1 MKENKGKKKY
11 RYTYYTATG
20 KEEIDVDEKWY
31 EILRQEGRDIYNNN
45 RREEYDRAAQFS
57 PFAAL
62 TGHADSIKETA
73 RLTDEYSEP
82 SEEMKAIMNEK
93 ILFLMEQ
100 LENQPEITIT
110 FFKPDEK
117 KQGGAYISR
126 QQPRRLQDYAFGRSQ
141 LPRSERI
148 FYRG

>member
-1 MKENKGKKKY
+1 MEDARNKY
-11 RYTYYTATG
+11 ADI
-20 KEEIDVDEKWY
+20 IDLPHHQSDTRPKMS
-31 EILRQEGRDIYNNN
+31 N
-45 RREEYDRAAQFS
+45 YDRAAQFS

-100 LENQPEITIT
+100 LKNQPEITIT

-117 KQGGAYISR
+117 KQGGAYITITGVVKKIKTYERQIQMTTGDLIPIDMIFGIDGEIFSR
-126 QQPRRLQDYAFGRSQ
+126 IDY
-141 LPRSERI
+141 
-148 FYRG
+148 

>member
-1 MKENKGKKKY
+1 MEESRKKY
-11 RYTYYTATG
+11 ADI
-20 KEEIDVDEKWY
+20 IDLSHHQSDTRPKMS
-31 EILRQEGRDIYNNN
+31 N
-45 RREEYDRAAQFS
+45 YDRAAQFS
-57 PFAAL
+57 PFAAI
-62 TGHADSIKETA
+62 TGHAESIKETA

-117 KQGGAYISR
+117 KQGGAYITITGVVKKIKTYERQIQMTTGDLIPIDMIFGIDGEIFSR
-126 QQPRRLQDYAFGRSQ
+126 IDY
-141 LPRSERI
+141 
-148 FYRG
+148 

>member
-1 MKENKGKKKY
+1 MEESRKKY
-11 RYTYYTATG
+11 ADI
-20 KEEIDVDEKWY
+20 IDLPHHQSDTRPKMS
-31 EILRQEGRDIYNNN
+31 N
-45 RREEYDRAAQFS
+45 YDRAAQFS

-62 TGHADSIKETA
+62 TGHAESIKETA

-117 KQGGAYISR
+117 KQGGAYITITGVVKKIKTYERQIQMTTGDLIPIDMIFGIDGKIFSR
-126 QQPRRLQDYAFGRSQ
+126 IDY
-141 LPRSERI
+141 
-148 FYRG
+148 

>member
-1 MKENKGKKKY
+1 MEESRKKY
-11 RYTYYTATG
+11 ADI
-20 KEEIDVDEKWY
+20 IDLPHHQSDTRPKMS
-31 EILRQEGRDIYNNN
+31 N
-45 RREEYDRAAQFS
+45 YDRAAQFS

-117 KQGGAYISR
+117 KQGGAYITITGVVKKIKTYERQIQMTTGDLIPIDMIFGIDGKIFSR
-126 QQPRRLQDYAFGRSQ
+126 IGY
-141 LPRSERI
+141 
-148 FYRG
+148 

>member
-1 MKENKGKKKY
+1 MEESRKKY
-11 RYTYYTATG
+11 ADI
-20 KEEIDVDEKWY
+20 IDLPHHQSDTRPKMS
-31 EILRQEGRDIYNNN
+31 N
-45 RREEYDRAAQFS
+45 YDRAAQFS

-117 KQGGAYISR
+117 KQGGAYITITGVVKKIKTYERQMQMTTGDLIPIDMIFGIDGEIFSR
-126 QQPRRLQDYAFGRSQ
+126 IDY
-141 LPRSERI
+141 
-148 FYRG
+148 

>member
-1 MKENKGKKKY
+1 MEESRKKY
-11 RYTYYTATG
+11 ADI
-20 KEEIDVDEKWY
+20 IDLPHYQSDTRPKMS
-31 EILRQEGRDIYNNN
+31 N
-45 RREEYDRAAQFS
+45 YDRAAQFS

-62 TGHADSIKETA
+62 TGHAESIKETA

-117 KQGGAYISR
+117 KQGGAYITITGVVKKIKTYERQIQMTTGDLIPIDMIFGIDGEIFSR
-126 QQPRRLQDYAFGRSQ
+126 IDY
-141 LPRSERI
+141 
-148 FYRG
+148 

>member
-1 MKENKGKKKY
+1 MEESRKKY
-11 RYTYYTATG
+11 ADI
-20 KEEIDVDEKWY
+20 IDLPHHQSDTRPKMS
-31 EILRQEGRDIYNNN
+31 N
-45 RREEYDRAAQFS
+45 YDRAAQFS

-73 RLTDEYSEP
+73 RLTDDYSEP

-117 KQGGAYISR
+117 KQGGAYITITGVVKKIKTYERQIQMTTGDLIPIDMIFGIDGEIFSR
-126 QQPRRLQDYAFGRSQ
+126 IDY
-141 LPRSERI
+141 
-148 FYRG
+148 

>member
-1 MKENKGKKKY
+1 MEESRKKY
-11 RYTYYTATG
+11 ADI
-20 KEEIDVDEKWY
+20 IDLPHHQSDTRPKMS
-31 EILRQEGRDIYNNN
+31 N
-45 RREEYDRAAQFS
+45 YDRAAQFS

-62 TGHADSIKETA
+62 TGHTESIKETA

-117 KQGGAYISR
+117 KQGGAYITITGVVKKIKTYERQIQMTTGDLIPIDMIFGIDGEIFSR
-126 QQPRRLQDYAFGRSQ
+126 IDY
-141 LPRSERI
+141 
-148 FYRG
+148 

>member
-1 MKENKGKKKY
+1 MEEARIKY
-11 RYTYYTATG
+11 ADI
-20 KEEIDVDEKWY
+20 IDLPHHQSER
-31 EILRQEGRDIYNNN
+31 RQKMSN
-45 RREEYDRAAQFS
+45 YDRAAQFS

-73 RLTDEYSEP
+73 RLTDDYNEP
-82 SEEMKAIMNEK
+82 SEQMKAIMNKK

-117 KQGGAYISR
+117 KEGGAYITITGVVKKIKTYER
-126 QQPRRLQDYAFGRSQ
+126 QIQMTTGDLIPIDMIFGIDGEIFSKIDY
-141 LPRSERI
+141 
-148 FYRG
+148 

>member
-1 MKENKGKKKY
+1 MEESRKKY
-11 RYTYYTATG
+11 ADI
-20 KEEIDVDEKWY
+20 IDLPHHQSDT
-31 EILRQEGRDIYNNN
+31 RQKMSN
-45 RREEYDRAAQFS
+45 YDRAAQFS

-100 LENQPEITIT
+100 FENQPEITIT

-117 KQGGAYISR
+117 KQGGAYITITGVVKKIKTYERQIQMTTGDLIPIDMIFGIDGEIFSR
-126 QQPRRLQDYAFGRSQ
+126 IDY
-141 LPRSERI
+141 
-148 FYRG
+148 

>member
-1 MKENKGKKKY
+1 MEEARKKY
-11 RYTYYTATG
+11 ADI
-20 KEEIDVDEKWY
+20 IDLPHHQSDTRPKMS
-31 EILRQEGRDIYNNN
+31 N
-45 RREEYDRAAQFS
+45 YDRAAQFS

-82 SEEMKAIMNEK
+82 SEEMKTIMNEK

-117 KQGGAYISR
+117 KQGGAYITITGVVKKIKTYER
-126 QQPRRLQDYAFGRSQ
+126 QIQMTTGDLIPIDMIFGIDGEIFSKIDY
-141 LPRSERI
+141 
-148 FYRG
+148 

>member
-1 MKENKGKKKY
+1 MEESRKKY
-11 RYTYYTATG
+11 ADI
-20 KEEIDVDEKWY
+20 IDLPHHQSDTRPKMSNY
-31 EILRQEGRDIYNNN
+31 E
-45 RREEYDRAAQFS
+45 RAAQFS

-110 FFKPDEK
+110 FFKPDDK
-117 KQGGAYISR
+117 KQGGAYITITGVVNKIKTYERQIQMTTGDLIPIDMIFGIDGKIFSR
-126 QQPRRLQDYAFGRSQ
+126 IDY
-141 LPRSERI
+141 
-148 FYRG
+148 

>member
-1 MKENKGKKKY
+1 VEDARNKY
-11 RYTYYTATG
+11 ADI
-20 KEEIDVDEKWY
+20 IDLPHHQSDTRPKMS
-31 EILRQEGRDIYNNN
+31 N
-45 RREEYDRAAQFS
+45 YDRAAQFS

-93 ILFLMEQ
+93 LLFLMEQ

-110 FFKPDEK
+110 FFNPDEK
-117 KQGGAYISR
+117 KQGGAYITITGVVKKIKTYER
-126 QQPRRLQDYAFGRSQ
+126 QIQMTTGDLIPIDMIFGIDGKIFSGIDY
-141 LPRSERI
+141 
-148 FYRG
+148 

>member
-1 MKENKGKKKY
+1 MEESRKKY
-11 RYTYYTATG
+11 ADI
-20 KEEIDVDEKWY
+20 IDLPHHQSDTRPKMS
-31 EILRQEGRDIYNNN
+31 N
-45 RREEYDRAAQFS
+45 YDRAAQFS

-100 LENQPEITIT
+100 LESQPEITIT

-117 KQGGAYISR
+117 KQGGAYITITGVVKKIKTYERQIQMTTGDLIPIDMIFGIDGKIFSR
-126 QQPRRLQDYAFGRSQ
+126 IDY
-141 LPRSERI
+141 
-148 FYRG
+148 

>member
-1 MKENKGKKKY
+1 MEESRKKY
-11 RYTYYTATG
+11 ADI
-20 KEEIDVDEKWY
+20 IDLPHHQSEK
-31 EILRQEGRDIYNNN
+31 RQKMSN
-45 RREEYDRAAQFS
+45 YDRAAQFS

-73 RLTDEYSEP
+73 RLTDDYNEP
-82 SEEMKAIMNEK
+82 SEQMKAIMNKK

-117 KQGGAYISR
+117 KEGGAYITITGVVKKIKTYERQIQMTTGDLIPIDMIFGIDGKIFSR
-126 QQPRRLQDYAFGRSQ
+126 IDY
-141 LPRSERI
+141 
-148 FYRG
+148 

>member
-1 MKENKGKKKY
+1 MEESRKKY
-11 RYTYYTATG
+11 ADI
-20 KEEIDVDEKWY
+20 IDLPHHQSDTRPKMSNY
-31 EILRQEGRDIYNNN
+31 E
-45 RREEYDRAAQFS
+45 RAAQFS

-110 FFKPDEK
+110 FFKPDDK
-117 KQGGAYISR
+117 KQGGAYITITGLVKKIKTYERQIQMTTGDLIPIDMIFGIDGEIFSR
-126 QQPRRLQDYAFGRSQ
+126 IDF
-141 LPRSERI
+141 
-148 FYRG
+148 

>member
-1 MKENKGKKKY
+1 MEESRKKY
-11 RYTYYTATG
+11 ADI
-20 KEEIDVDEKWY
+20 IDLPHYQSDTRPKMS
-31 EILRQEGRDIYNNN
+31 N
-45 RREEYDRAAQFS
+45 YDRAAQFS

-93 ILFLMEQ
+93 ILLLMEQ

-117 KQGGAYISR
+117 KQGGAYITITGVVKKIKTYER
-126 QQPRRLQDYAFGRSQ
+126 QIQMTTGDLIPIDMIFDINGDIFGS
-141 LPRSERI
+141 LE
-148 FYRG
+148 

>member
-1 MKENKGKKKY
+1 MEESRKKY
-11 RYTYYTATG
+11 ADI
-20 KEEIDVDEKWY
+20 IDLPHHQSDTRPKMS
-31 EILRQEGRDIYNNN
+31 N
-45 RREEYDRAAQFS
+45 YDRAAQFS

-73 RLTDEYSEP
+73 RLTDDYSEP

-117 KQGGAYISR
+117 KQGGAYITITGVVKKIKTYERQIQMTTGDLIPIDMIFGIDGKIFSR
-126 QQPRRLQDYAFGRSQ
+126 IDY
-141 LPRSERI
+141 
-148 FYRG
+148 

>member
-1 MKENKGKKKY
+1 VEESRKKY
-11 RYTYYTATG
+11 ADI
-20 KEEIDVDEKWY
+20 IDLPHHQSDTRPKMS
-31 EILRQEGRDIYNNN
+31 N
-45 RREEYDRAAQFS
+45 YDRAAQFS

-110 FFKPDEK
+110 FFKPDDK
-117 KQGGAYISR
+117 KQGGAYITITGLVKKIKTYERQIQMTTGDLIPIDMIFGIDGEIFSR
-126 QQPRRLQDYAFGRSQ
+126 IDF
-141 LPRSERI
+141 
-148 FYRG
+148 

>member
-1 MKENKGKKKY
+1 MEESRKKY
-11 RYTYYTATG
+11 ADI
-20 KEEIDVDEKWY
+20 IDLPHHQSDTRPKMS
-31 EILRQEGRDIYNNN
+31 N
-45 RREEYDRAAQFS
+45 YDRAAQFS

-62 TGHADSIKETA
+62 TGHADTIKETA

-117 KQGGAYISR
+117 KQGGAYITITGVVKKIKTYERQIQMTTGDLIPIDMIFGIDGEIFSR
-126 QQPRRLQDYAFGRSQ
+126 IDY
-141 LPRSERI
+141 
-148 FYRG
+148 

>member
-1 MKENKGKKKY
+1 MEESRKKY
-11 RYTYYTATG
+11 ADI
-20 KEEIDVDEKWY
+20 IDLPHHQSDTRPKMS
-31 EILRQEGRDIYNNN
+31 N
-45 RREEYDRAAQFS
+45 YDRAAQFS

-117 KQGGAYISR
+117 KQGGAYITITGVVKKIKTYERQIQMTTGDLIPIDMIFGIEGEIFSR
-126 QQPRRLQDYAFGRSQ
+126 IDY
-141 LPRSERI
+141 
-148 FYRG
+148 

>member
-1 MKENKGKKKY
+1 MEESRKKY
-11 RYTYYTATG
+11 ADI
-20 KEEIDVDEKWY
+20 IDLPHHQSDTRPKMS
-31 EILRQEGRDIYNNN
+31 N
-45 RREEYDRAAQFS
+45 YDRAAQFS

-62 TGHADSIKETA
+62 TGHAESIKETA

-117 KQGGAYISR
+117 KQGGEYITITGVVKKIKTYERQIQMTTGDLIPIDMIFGIDGKIFSR
-126 QQPRRLQDYAFGRSQ
+126 IDY
-141 LPRSERI
+141 
-148 FYRG
+148 

>member
-1 MKENKGKKKY
+1 MEESRKKY
-11 RYTYYTATG
+11 ADI
-20 KEEIDVDEKWY
+20 IDLPHHQSDTRPKMS
-31 EILRQEGRDIYNNN
+31 N
-45 RREEYDRAAQFS
+45 YDRAAQFS

-82 SEEMKAIMNEK
+82 SEEMKTIMNEK

-117 KQGGAYISR
+117 KQGGAYITITGVV
-126 QQPRRLQDYAFGRSQ
+126 PKK
-141 LPRSERI
+141 
-148 FYRG
+148 

>member
-1 MKENKGKKKY
+1 MEESRKKY
-11 RYTYYTATG
+11 ADI
-20 KEEIDVDEKWY
+20 IDLPHHQSDTRPKMS
-31 EILRQEGRDIYNNN
+31 N
-45 RREEYDRAAQFS
+45 YDRAAQFS

-117 KQGGAYISR
+117 KQGGAYITITGVVKKIKTYERQIQMTTGDLIPIDMIFGIDGEIFSR
-126 QQPRRLQDYAFGRSQ
+126 IDY
-141 LPRSERI
+141 
-148 FYRG
+148 

>member
-1 MKENKGKKKY
+1 MEESRKKY
-11 RYTYYTATG
+11 A
-20 KEEIDVDEKWY
+20 
-31 EILRQEGRDIYNNN
+31 DIIHLPHHQSDTRPKMSN
-45 RREEYDRAAQFS
+45 YDRAAQFS

-117 KQGGAYISR
+117 KQGGAYITITGVVKKIKTYER
-126 QQPRRLQDYAFGRSQ
+126 QIQMTTGDLIQIDMIFGIDGEIFIRIDY
-141 LPRSERI
+141 
-148 FYRG
+148 

>member
-1 MKENKGKKKY
+1 MEESRKKY
-11 RYTYYTATG
+11 ADI
-20 KEEIDVDEKWY
+20 IDLPHHQSDTRPKMS
-31 EILRQEGRDIYNNN
+31 N
-45 RREEYDRAAQFS
+45 YDRAAQFS

-117 KQGGAYISR
+117 KQGGAYITITGVVKKIKTYER
-126 QQPRRLQDYAFGRSQ
+126 QIQMTTGDLIPIDMIFGIDGEIFSKIDY
-141 LPRSERI
+141 
-148 FYRG
+148 

>member
-1 MKENKGKKKY
+1 MNGDARNKY
-11 RYTYYTATG
+11 ADI
-20 KEEIDVDEKWY
+20 IDLPHHQSEK
-31 EILRQEGRDIYNNN
+31 RHKMSN
-45 RREEYDRAAQFS
+45 YDLAAQFS

-117 KQGGAYISR
+117 KQGGAYITITGVVKKIKTYERQIQMTTGDLIPIDMIFGIDGEIFSR
-126 QQPRRLQDYAFGRSQ
+126 IDY
-141 LPRSERI
+141 
-148 FYRG
+148 

>member
-1 MKENKGKKKY
+1 LEEARKKY
-11 RYTYYTATG
+11 ADI
-20 KEEIDVDEKWY
+20 IDLPHHQSNTRPKMS
-31 EILRQEGRDIYNNN
+31 N
-45 RREEYDRAAQFS
+45 YDRAAQFS

-73 RLTDEYSEP
+73 RLTDEYTEP

-100 LENQPEITIT
+100 LESKPEITIT

-117 KQGGAYISR
+117 KQGGAYITITGAVKKIKAYERQIQMTTGDLIPIDMIFGIDGKIFSR
-126 QQPRRLQDYAFGRSQ
+126 IDY
-141 LPRSERI
+141 
-148 FYRG
+148 

>member
-1 MKENKGKKKY
+1 MEEARKKY
-11 RYTYYTATG
+11 ADI
-20 KEEIDVDEKWY
+20 ID
-31 EILRQEGRDIYNNN
+31 LPHHQSDIRPKMSN
-45 RREEYDRAAQFS
+45 YDRAAQFS

-62 TGHADSIKETA
+62 TGHAESIKETA

-117 KQGGAYISR
+117 KQGGAYITITGVVKKIKTYERQIQMTTGDLIPIDMIFGIDGKIFSR
-126 QQPRRLQDYAFGRSQ
+126 IDY
-141 LPRSERI
+141 
-148 FYRG
+148 

>member
-1 MKENKGKKKY
+1 MEDARNKY
-11 RYTYYTATG
+11 ADI
-20 KEEIDVDEKWY
+20 IDLPHHQSDTRPKMS
-31 EILRQEGRDIYNNN
+31 N
-45 RREEYDRAAQFS
+45 YDRAAQFS

-100 LENQPEITIT
+100 LKNQPEITIT

-117 KQGGAYISR
+117 KQGGAYITITGVVKKIKTYERQIQLTTGDLIPIDMIFGIDGEIFSR
-126 QQPRRLQDYAFGRSQ
+126 IDY
-141 LPRSERI
+141 
-148 FYRG
+148 

>member
-1 MKENKGKKKY
+1 MSEDARKKH
-11 RYTYYTATG
+11 ADI
-20 KEEIDVDEKWY
+20 IDLPHHQSDTRPKMS
-31 EILRQEGRDIYNNN
+31 N
-45 RREEYDRAAQFS
+45 YDRAAQSS

-117 KQGGAYISR
+117 KQGGAYIAITGVVKKIKTCERQIQMTTGDLIPIDMIFGIDGKIFSR
-126 QQPRRLQDYAFGRSQ
+126 IDY
-141 LPRSERI
+141 
-148 FYRG
+148 